1 MSTDVSRK
9 RKGKDYLEDIGID
22 KRILLEGSVKKQCVS
37 CVCVCVCVCE
47 AVDCTRGKRKPPC
60 SRNGRIYKS
69 KSVNRISFYYYLQMY
84 TCNPTYKHVIL
95 PKDLS

>member
-37 CVCVCVCVCE
+37 CVCVCVCVCVKLWTALE
-47 AVDCTRGKRKPPC
+47 E
-60 SRNGRIYKS
+60 NGNLLAPEMEEFI
-69 KSVNRISFYYYLQMY
+69 NL
-84 TCNPTYKHVIL
+84 NL
-95 PKDLS
+95 